1 MASQGRLSAVFCF
14 ALPRYPGFPLAGTKR
29 MYVIGISS
37 GIKHGHH
44 DGGAVLLR
52 DGELIAA
59 AEEERFTLA
68 KHARGE
74 LPRGAIDFCL
84 KQAGITIHDVDFI
97 CSPLRTYT
105 NYERRLTEYFRFQFG
120 HSPRIELYDHHLCHA
135 ASSYYGSGFSEATVA
150 CFDFSGDSSS
160 GLVAHVRGNDFKV
173 LTRFGRHNS
182 LGLYYGMLTQYLGY
196 QMTNDEYKVMGL
208 SSYGSPKYLDRF
220 AKLLRPG
227 GIDYELD
234 AELDKRKR
242 DAEIFT
248 SDFSTRQ
255 ERIFTEKMED
265 MLGPRRLR
273 GQPLDQRFT
282 DIAASG
288 QKQLEIV
295 TTEVVRKAIAMT
307 GCADVCLAGGVALNC
322 KMNMEI
328 AAEPSVGRLYVP
340 PVPHDAGVAL
350 GAAMLKCAEAG
361 HKIAPLT
368 QAYWGPEYSNDE
380 IRNTLDKIGARY
392 ELLDDPV
399 ARCVTDLAEQ
409 KTVGWFQG
417 RMEYG
422 PRALGNRSIL
432 ADPRS
437 AGMKDRINV
446 SIKYREEFRPFCP
459 SVLYDRQADYFQ
471 GAFDAPFMVVTFP
484 VIESARNKIPAVV
497 HVDGTARIQS
507 VHAGTNPLYT
517 RLIGEFAKATSVPML
532 INTSLNI
539 NEQPTVNAPLEALH
553 TYFCSGLDVLF
564 LGPYRL
570 SKPS

>member
-1 MASQGRLSAVFCF
+1 
-14 ALPRYPGFPLAGTKR
+14 
-29 MYVIGISS
+29 
-37 GIKHGHH
+37 
-44 DGGAVLLR
+44 
-52 DGELIAA
+52 
-59 AEEERFTLA
+59 
-68 KHARGE
+68 
-74 LPRGAIDFCL
+74 
-84 KQAGITIHDVDFI
+84 
-97 CSPLRTYT
+97 
-105 NYERRLTEYFRFQFG
+105 
-120 HSPRIELYDHHLCHA
+120 
-135 ASSYYGSGFSEATVA
+135 
-150 CFDFSGDSSS
+150 
-160 GLVAHVRGNDFKV
+160 V

-208 SSYGSPKYLDRF
+208 SSYGSPKYLDEF
-220 AKLLRPG
+220 ATILRTDGASYLLDG
-227 GIDYELD
+227 
-234 AELDKRKR
+234 ALDKRQR

-255 ERIFTEKMED
+255 ERIFTEKLED
-265 MLGPRRLR
+265 ILGPRRIR
-273 GQPLDQRFT
+273 GQALDQRFT

-295 TTEVVRKAIAMT
+295 TTHVVRSAVATT
-307 GCADVCLAGGVALNC
+307 GCADLCLAGGVALNC

-350 GAAMLKCAEAG
+350 GAAMLKCVEAG

-368 QAYWGPEYSNDE
+368 HAYWGPEYSNDE

-392 ELLDDPV
+392 EVLDNPV

-417 RMEYG
+417 RMEFG

-437 AGMKDRINV
+437 AAMKDRINV

-459 SVLYDRQADYFQ
+459 SVLYECQDGYFKDT
-471 GAFDAPFMVVTFP
+471 FDAPFMVVTFP
-484 VIESARNKIPAVV
+484 VIDSAKDKIPAVV

-507 VHAGTNPLYT
+507 VQANSNPLFT
-517 RLIGEFAKATSVPML
+517 RLIGEFAKASSVPML

-539 NEQPTVNAPLEALH
+539 NEQPMVNAPLEALH
-553 TYFCSGLDVLF
+553 TYFCSGLDALY

>member
-1 MASQGRLSAVFCF
+1 
-14 ALPRYPGFPLAGTKR
+14 

-44 DGGAVLLR
+44 DGAAVLLR

-74 LPRGAIDFCL
+74 LPRGAIGFCL
-84 KQAGITIHDVDFI
+84 KQAGITMRDVDFI

-105 NYERRLTEYFRFQFG
+105 NYERRLTEYFRYQFG

-160 GLVAHVRGNDFKV
+160 GLVAHVKGDDFKV

-208 SSYGSPKYLDRF
+208 SSYGSPKYLDEF
-220 AKLLRPG
+220 ATILRTDGASYLLDG
-227 GIDYELD
+227 
-234 AELDKRKR
+234 ALDKRQC

-255 ERIFTEKMED
+255 ERIFTEKLED
-265 MLGPRRLR
+265 ILGPRRIR
-273 GQPLDQRFT
+273 GQALDQRFT

-295 TTEVVRKAIAMT
+295 TTHVVRSAIATT
-307 GCADVCLAGGVALNC
+307 GCADLCLAGGVALNC

-350 GAAMLKCAEAG
+350 GAAMLKCVEAG

-368 QAYWGPEYSNDE
+368 HAYWGPEYSNDE
-380 IRNTLDKIGARY
+380 IRSTLDKVGAPY
-392 ELLDDPV
+392 EVMDDPI

-417 RMEYG
+417 RMEFG

-437 AGMKDRINV
+437 ATMKDRINV

-459 SVLYDRQADYFQ
+459 SVLYECQDGYFKE
-471 GAFDAPFMVVTFP
+471 AFDAPFMVVTFP
-484 VIESARNKIPAVV
+484 VIDSAKEKIPAVV

-507 VHAGTNPLYT
+507 VQADTNSLYT
-517 RLIGEFAKATSVPML
+517 RLIGEFAKASSVPML

-553 TYFCSGLDVLF
+553 TYFCSGLDALY

>member
-1 MASQGRLSAVFCF
+1 
-14 ALPRYPGFPLAGTKR
+14 

-44 DGGAVLLR
+44 DGAAVLLR

-84 KQAGITIHDVDFI
+84 KQAGITMRDVEFI

-105 NYERRLTEYFRFQFG
+105 NYSQRLTDYFKFQFG
-120 HSPRIELYDHHLCHA
+120 HSPKIELYDHHTCHA
-135 ASSYYGSGFSEATVA
+135 ASSYYGSGFREATVL

-160 GLVAHVRGNDFKV
+160 GVVMHAKGNDLRV
-173 LTRFGRHNS
+173 LTRFSRPNS

-208 SSYGSPKYLDRF
+208 SSYGSPRYLEQF
-220 AKLLRPG
+220 ATILRPD
-227 GIDYELD
+227 GINYELD
-234 AELDKRKR
+234 SALDKRLR
-242 DAEIFT
+242 DREIYT

-255 ERIFTEKMED
+255 ERIFTEKLED
-265 MLGPRRLR
+265 LLGPRRLR
-273 GQPLDQRFT
+273 GQPLDRRFT

-295 TTEVVRKAIAMT
+295 TTHVTREAIKAS
-307 GCADVCLAGGVALNC
+307 GCPDVCLAGGVSLNC

-328 AAEPSVGRLYVP
+328 AAEPSVRKLYVP

-350 GAAMLKCAEAG
+350 GAAMLKCVEAG
-361 HKIAPLT
+361 YPIAPLT
-368 QAYWGPEYSNDE
+368 HAYWGPEYSNDT
-380 IRNTLDKIGARY
+380 IRSTLDKSGARY
-392 ELLDDPV
+392 ELVDDPV
-399 ARCVTDLAEQ
+399 TRCVGDLAEQ
-409 KTVGWFQG
+409 KTIGWFQG

-422 PRALGNRSIL
+422 PRALGNRSII

-437 AGMKDRINV
+437 ADMKDRINIT
-446 SIKYREEFRPFCP
+446 IKYREEFRPFCP
-459 SVLYDRQADYFQ
+459 SVLFERQDDYFED
-471 GAFDAPFMVVTFP
+471 AFDAPFMVVTFP
-484 VIESARNKIPAVV
+484 VKESARQKIPAVV
-497 HVDGTARIQS
+497 HVDNTARIQS
-507 VHAGTNPLYT
+507 VHADTNPLYS
-517 RLIGEFAKATSVPML
+517 RLISEFAEATSVPML
-532 INTSLNI
+532 INTSLNV
-539 NEQPTVNAPLEALH
+539 NEQPTVNSPLEALH
-553 TYFCSGLDVLF
+553 TYFCSGLDVLY

-570 SKPS
+570 AKPR

>member
-1 MASQGRLSAVFCF
+1 
-14 ALPRYPGFPLAGTKR
+14 

-44 DGGAVLLR
+44 DGAAVLLR

-74 LPRGAIDFCL
+74 LPRGAIGFCL
-84 KQAGITIHDVDFI
+84 KQAGITMRDVDWI
-97 CSPLRTYT
+97 CSPLKTYT
-105 NYERRLTEYFRFQFG
+105 NYTQRLTEYFKYQFG
-120 HSPRIELYDHHLCHA
+120 HSPKIELYDHHLCHA
-135 ASSYYGSGFSEATVA
+135 ASSFYGSGFSEATVA

-160 GLVAHVRGNDFKV
+160 GLVAHARGNDFRV
-173 LTRFGRHNS
+173 LTRFGRNNS

-208 SSYGSPKYLDRF
+208 SSYGSPEYLDKF
-220 AKLLRPG
+220 AKLLRPN
-227 GIDYELD
+227 GISYELD
-234 AELDKRKR
+234 PGLDKRRR

-255 ERIFTEKMED
+255 ERIFTEKMEEI
-265 MLGPRRLR
+265 LGPRRLR
-273 GQPLDQRFT
+273 GAPLDHRMT
-282 DIAASG
+282 NIAASG

-295 TTEVVRKAIAMT
+295 TTEVIRSAIAET
-307 GCADVCLAGGVALNC
+307 GCGDVCIAGGVGLNC

-328 AAEPSVGRLYVP
+328 AAEPSVKRLYVP

-350 GAAMLKCAEAG
+350 GAAMMKCAEAG
-361 HKIAPLT
+361 HAISPLSH
-368 QAYWGPEYSNDE
+368 AYWGPEYSNDT
-380 IRNTLDKIGARY
+380 IRETLDKIGARF

-399 ARCVTDLAEQ
+399 SHCVTDLAEQ

-432 ADPRS
+432 ADPRH
-437 AGMKDRINV
+437 ANMKDRINLT
-446 SIKYREEFRPFCP
+446 IKYREEFRPFCP
-459 SVLYDRQADYFQ
+459 SVLYERQAEYFEDT
-471 GAFDAPFMVVTFP
+471 FDAPFMVVTFP
-484 VIESARNKIPAVV
+484 VNQKVAETMPAVV
-497 HVDGTARIQS
+497 HVDNTARIQS
-507 VHAGTNPLYT
+507 VHADSNPLYS
-517 RLIGEFAKATSVPML
+517 RLIGEFAKATSLPVL

-553 TYFCSGLDVLF
+553 TYFCSGLDVLY

-570 SKPS
+570 SKSAGN

>member
-1 MASQGRLSAVFCF
+1 V
-14 ALPRYPGFPLAGTKR
+14 
-29 MYVIGISS
+29 YVIGISS

-44 DGGAVLLR
+44 DGAAVLMR

-74 LPRGAIDFCL
+74 LPRGAISFCL
-84 KQAGITIHDVDFI
+84 KQAGITIHDVDWI
-97 CSPLRTYT
+97 CSPLRTYV
-105 NYERRLTEYFRFQFG
+105 NYDRRLTEYFKYQFG

-135 ASSYYGSGFSEATVA
+135 ASSFYGSGFGEATVA

-160 GLVAHVRGNDFKV
+160 GLVAHMKGNDVRV
-173 LTRFGRHNS
+173 LTRYGRENS

-208 SSYGSPKYLDRF
+208 SSYGEPEYLNEF
-220 AKLLRPG
+220 ARLLRPN
-227 GIDYELD
+227 GIDYALD
-234 AELDKRKR
+234 PELDKRRR

-265 MLGPRRLR
+265 ILGPRRVR
-273 GQPLDQRFT
+273 GQPLDRRLT
-282 DIAASG
+282 NIACSG
-288 QKQLEIV
+288 QKQLELV
-295 TTEVVRKAIAMT
+295 TTEVIRSAVAAT

-328 AAEPSVGRLYVP
+328 AAEPSVRRLYVP

-350 GAAMLKCAEAG
+350 GAAMMKCAEAG
-361 HKIAPLT
+361 HRIAPLT
-368 QAYWGPEYSNDE
+368 HAYWGPEYSNDE
-380 IRNTLDKIGARY
+380 IRRTLEKIGARY
-392 ELLDDPV
+392 ERLDDPV
-399 ARCVTDLAEQ
+399 PRCVTDLAEQ
-409 KTVGWFQG
+409 RTVGWLQG

-437 AGMKDRINV
+437 AGMKDRINLG
-446 SIKYREEFRPFCP
+446 IKYREEFRPFCP
-459 SVLYDRQADYFQ
+459 SVLYSQQSDYFDD
-471 GAFDAPFMVVTFP
+471 AFDAPFMVVTFP
-484 VIESARNKIPAVV
+484 VKDKVKDSIPAVV

-507 VHAGTNPLYT
+507 VHPETNPLFS
-517 RLIGEFAKATSVPML
+517 RLIGEFGKAASVPVV

-553 TYFCSGLDVLF
+553 TYFCSGLDVLY

-570 SKPS
+570 SKA

>member
-1 MASQGRLSAVFCF
+1 
-14 ALPRYPGFPLAGTKR
+14 

-44 DGGAVLLR
+44 DGAAVLLR
-52 DGELIAA
+52 DGELLAA

-74 LPRGAIDFCL
+74 LPRGAIGFCL
-84 KQAGITIHDVDFI
+84 KQAGITIRDVDFI

-105 NYERRLTEYFRFQFG
+105 NYERRLREYFEYQFG
-120 HSPRIELYDHHLCHA
+120 HSPRIELYDHHLCHS

-160 GLVAHVRGNDFKV
+160 GMVAHVKGDDFKV

-208 SSYGSPKYLDRF
+208 SSYGSPKYLDQF
-220 AKLLRPG
+220 AAILRPN

-234 AELDKRKR
+234 DALDKRRR

-255 ERIFTEKMED
+255 ERIFTEKLED
-265 MLGPRRLR
+265 ILGPRRVR
-273 GQPLDQRFT
+273 GQALDQRFT

-288 QKQLEIV
+288 QRQLEIV
-295 TTEVVRKAIAMT
+295 TTEVIRSAIKAS

-328 AAEPSVGRLYVP
+328 AAEPSVGKLYVP

-361 HKIAPLT
+361 HRIAPLT
-368 QAYWGPEYSNDE
+368 HAYWGPEYSNDLIKE
-380 IRNTLDKIGARY
+380 TLDKVGARY
-392 ELLDDPV
+392 KVTDDPV
-399 ARCVTDLAEQ
+399 SSCVTDLVDQ

-437 AGMKDRINV
+437 ADMKDRINLG
-446 SIKYREEFRPFCP
+446 IKYREEFRPFCP
-459 SVLYDRQADYFQ
+459 SVLFDRQGDYFDD
-471 GAFDAPFMVVTFP
+471 AFDAPFMVVTFP
-484 VIESARNKIPAVV
+484 VNDTVQQMIPAVV

-507 VHAGTNPLYT
+507 VHPETNPLYS
-517 RLIGEFAKATSVPML
+517 RLIGEFAKASSVPIL

-539 NEQPTVNAPLEALH
+539 NEQPTVNSPLEALH

-570 SKPS
+570 TKSG

>member
-1 MASQGRLSAVFCF
+1 
-14 ALPRYPGFPLAGTKR
+14 

-44 DGGAVLLR
+44 DGAAVLLR

-74 LPRGAIDFCL
+74 LPRGAIGFCL
-84 KQAGITIHDVDFI
+84 KQAGITMRDVDWI
-97 CSPLRTYT
+97 CSPLKTYT
-105 NYERRLTEYFRFQFG
+105 NYSQRLTEYFKFQFG
-120 HSPRIELYDHHLCHA
+120 HCPKIELYDHHLCHA
-135 ASSYYGSGFSEATVA
+135 ASSFYGSGFSEATVA

-160 GLVAHVRGNDFKV
+160 GLVAHARGNDFRV
-173 LTRFGRHNS
+173 LTRFARNNS

-208 SSYGSPKYLDRF
+208 SSYGSPEYLDKFSR
-220 AKLLRPG
+220 LLRPA
-227 GIDYELD
+227 GINYELD
-234 AELDKRKR
+234 PELDKRRR

-255 ERIFTEKMED
+255 ERIFTEKMEEI
-265 MLGPRRLR
+265 LGPRRLR
-273 GQPLDQRFT
+273 GAPLDQRLT
-282 DIAASG
+282 NIAASG

-295 TTEVVRKAIAMT
+295 ATEVIRSAIAET
-307 GCADVCLAGGVALNC
+307 GCGDVCIAGGVGLNC

-328 AAEPSVGRLYVP
+328 AAEPSVKRLYVP

-350 GAAMLKCAEAG
+350 GAAMTKSAEAG
-361 HKIAPLT
+361 HTIAPLT
-368 QAYWGPEYSNDE
+368 HAYWGPEYSNDT
-380 IRNTLDKIGARY
+380 IRETLDKIGAKF

-399 ARCVTDLAEQ
+399 SRCVRDLTDQ

-432 ADPRS
+432 ADPRH
-437 AGMKDRINV
+437 AGMKDRINLA
-446 SIKYREEFRPFCP
+446 IKYREEFRPFCP
-459 SVLYDRQADYFQ
+459 SVLYERQAEYFEDT
-471 GAFDAPFMVVTFP
+471 FDAPFMVVTFP
-484 VIESARNKIPAVV
+484 VNEKVAETMPAVV
-497 HVDGTARIQS
+497 HVDNTARIQS
-507 VHAGTNPLYT
+507 VHADSNPLYG
-517 RLIGEFAKATSVPML
+517 RLIGEFAKATSLPVL

-570 SKPS
+570 SKSH

>member
-1 MASQGRLSAVFCF
+1 
-14 ALPRYPGFPLAGTKR
+14 

-44 DGGAVLLR
+44 DGAAVLLR
-52 DGELIAA
+52 DGALVAA

-84 KQAGITIHDVDFI
+84 RQAGITIRDVDWI
-97 CSPLRTYT
+97 CSPLKTYT
-105 NYERRLTEYFRFQFG
+105 NYDQRLTEYFKYQFG
-120 HSPRIELYDHHLCHA
+120 HSPKIELYDHHLCHA

-160 GLVAHVRGNDFKV
+160 GMVAHAKGDDFRV

-208 SSYGSPKYLDRF
+208 SSYGSPEYLHKF
-220 AKLLRPG
+220 ATILRPN
-227 GIDYELD
+227 GISYELD
-234 AELDKRKR
+234 GALDKRQR
-242 DAEIFT
+242 DAKIFT

-255 ERIFTEKMED
+255 ERIFTDKLED
-265 MLGPRRLR
+265 VLGPRRVR
-273 GQPLDQRFT
+273 GQALDQRFT
-282 DIAASG
+282 NIAASG

-295 TTEVVRKAIAMT
+295 TTEVVRSAIAAT

-350 GAAMLKCAEAG
+350 GAAMMKCAEAG

-368 QAYWGPEYSNDE
+368 HAYWGPEYSNDT
-380 IRNTLDKIGARY
+380 IKGTLDKIGACY
-392 ELLDDPV
+392 EVLDDPV
-399 ARCVTDLAEQ
+399 ARCVTDLVDQ

-437 AGMKDRINV
+437 AGMKDRINLG
-446 SIKYREEFRPFCP
+446 IKYREEFRPFCP
-459 SVLYDRQADYFQ
+459 SVLFDRQNDYFDD
-471 GAFDAPFMVVTFP
+471 AFDAPFMVVTFP
-484 VIESARNKIPAVV
+484 VSDAVKEMIPAVV

-507 VHAGTNPLYT
+507 VHPETNPLYS
-517 RLIGEFAKATSVPML
+517 RLIREFGKASSVPIL

-570 SKPS
+570 SKSR

>member
-1 MASQGRLSAVFCF
+1 
-14 ALPRYPGFPLAGTKR
+14 

-44 DGGAVLLR
+44 DGAAVLLR

-74 LPRGAIDFCL
+74 LPRGAIAFCL
-84 KQAGITIHDVDFI
+84 KQAGITIRDVDWI
-97 CSPLRTYT
+97 CSPLRTYV
-105 NYERRLTEYFRFQFG
+105 NYSQRLAEYFKFQFG
-120 HSPRIELYDHHLCHA
+120 HSPKIELYDHHLCHA
-135 ASSYYGSGFSEATVA
+135 ASSFYGSGFPEATVA

-160 GLVAHVRGNDFKV
+160 GLVAHMKGNDFRV

-208 SSYGSPKYLDRF
+208 SSYGSPEYLDKF
-220 AKLLRPG
+220 ASILRPN

-234 AELDKRKR
+234 GALDKRQR
-242 DAEIFT
+242 DAAIFT

-255 ERIFTEKMED
+255 ERIFTEKLED
-265 MLGPRRLR
+265 ILGPRRVR
-273 GQPLDQRFT
+273 GQALDQRFT
-282 DIAASG
+282 NIAASG

-295 TTEVVRKAIAMT
+295 TTQVVRSAIEAT

-350 GAAMLKCAEAG
+350 GAAMMKCAEAG
-361 HKIAPLT
+361 HEIAPLT
-368 QAYWGPEYSNDE
+368 HAYWGPEYSNDT
-380 IRNTLDKIGARY
+380 IKQTLDKVGARY

-399 ARCVTDLAEQ
+399 ERCVTDLIDQ
-409 KTVGWFQG
+409 KTVGWLQG

-437 AGMKDRINV
+437 AGMKDRINLG
-446 SIKYREEFRPFCP
+446 IKYREEFRPFCP
-459 SVLYDRQADYFQ
+459 SVLYDRQAEYFDD
-471 GAFDAPFMVVTFP
+471 AFDAPFMVVTFP
-484 VIESARNKIPAVV
+484 VNDTVKEKIPAVV

-507 VHAGTNPLYT
+507 VRPETNPMYN
-517 RLIGEFAKATSVPML
+517 RLIGEFGKASSVPIL

-539 NEQPTVNAPLEALH
+539 NEQPTVNSPLEALH

-564 LGPYRL
+564 LGPFRL
-570 SKPS
+570 SKSN

>member
-1 MASQGRLSAVFCF
+1 
-14 ALPRYPGFPLAGTKR
+14 

-44 DGGAVLLR
+44 DGAAVLLQ
-52 DGELIAA
+52 DGRLIAA

-84 KQAGITIHDVDFI
+84 KQAGITMKDVGWV
-97 CSPLRTYT
+97 CSPLKTYT
-105 NYERRLTEYFRFQFG
+105 NYDRRLVEYFKYQFG
-120 HSPRIELYDHHLCHA
+120 CSPKIELYDHHLCHA

-160 GLVAHVRGNDFKV
+160 GMVVHAKGDDFRV

-208 SSYGSPKYLDRF
+208 SSYGSPEYLDKF
-220 AKLLRPG
+220 ATLLRPN
-227 GIDYELD
+227 GISYELD
-234 AELDKRKR
+234 GALDKRQR

-255 ERIFTEKMED
+255 ERIFTEKLED
-265 MLGPRRLR
+265 VLGPRRVR
-273 GQPLDQRFT
+273 GQALDQRFT
-282 DIAASG
+282 NVAASG

-295 TTEVVRKAIAMT
+295 ATEVIRSAISAT

-328 AAEPSVGRLYVP
+328 AAEASVGRLYVP

-350 GAAMLKCAEAG
+350 GAAMMKCAEAG
-361 HKIAPLT
+361 HRIAPLT
-368 QAYWGPEYSNDE
+368 HAYWGPEYSNDM
-380 IRNTLDKIGARY
+380 IKGTLDKIGARY
-392 ELLDDPV
+392 EVLDDPV
-399 ARCVTDLAEQ
+399 ARCVTDLVDQ

-437 AGMKDRINV
+437 AGMKDRINLG
-446 SIKYREEFRPFCP
+446 IKYREEFRPFCP
-459 SVLYDRQADYFQ
+459 SVLFDRQDDYFDE
-471 GAFDAPFMVVTFP
+471 AFDAPFMVVTFP
-484 VIESARNKIPAVV
+484 VSDTVKQMIPAVV

-507 VHAGTNPLYT
+507 VHPETNPLYS
-517 RLIGEFAKATSVPML
+517 RLIGEFGKASSVPIL

-570 SKPS
+570 SKPG

>member
-1 MASQGRLSAVFCF
+1 
-14 ALPRYPGFPLAGTKR
+14 

-44 DGGAVLLR
+44 DGAAVLLK
-52 DGELIAA
+52 DGQLIAA
-59 AEEERFTLA
+59 AEEERFTLS

-84 KQAGITIHDVDFI
+84 KQAGISIKDVDWI
-97 CSPLRTYT
+97 CSPLKTYT
-105 NYERRLTEYFRFQFG
+105 NYERRLTEYFKFQFG
-120 HSPRIELYDHHLCHA
+120 HSPKIQLYDHHLCHA
-135 ASSYYGSGFSEATVA
+135 ASSYYGSGFSEATVI

-160 GLVAHVRGNDFKV
+160 GMVAHAKGNDFRE
-173 LTRFGRHNS
+173 LTRFGRRNS

-208 SSYGSPKYLDRF
+208 SSYGTPRYLEEF
-220 AKLLRPG
+220 AKVLRPA
-227 GIDYELD
+227 GISYELD
-234 AELDKRKR
+234 EALDKRQQ

-255 ERIFTEKMED
+255 ERIFTAKLED
-265 MLGPRRLR
+265 LLGPRRVR

-288 QKQLEIV
+288 QKQLELV
-295 TTEVVRKAIAMT
+295 ATNVVRTAIEAT

-361 HKIAPLT
+361 HTIAPLT
-368 QAYWGPEYSNDE
+368 HAYWGPEYSNDV
-380 IRNTLDKIGARY
+380 IKDTLEKVGARY
-392 ELLDDPV
+392 EVHDDPTTPCV
-399 ARCVTDLAEQ
+399 ADLTAQ

-422 PRALGNRSIL
+422 PRALGNRSII

-437 AGMKDRINV
+437 ADMKDRINV
-446 SIKYREEFRPFCP
+446 RIKYREEFRPFCP
-459 SVLYDRQADYFQ
+459 SVLFDRQTEYFND
-471 GAFDAPFMVVTFP
+471 AFDAPFMVVTLP
-484 VIESARNKIPAVV
+484 VKESVRESIPAVV
-497 HVDGTARIQS
+497 HVDGTSRIQS
-507 VHAGTNPLYT
+507 VRPETNPLYNH
-517 RLIGEFAKATSVPML
+517 LIEEFAKQTSIPML

-539 NEQPTVNAPLEALH
+539 NEQPTVNSPLEALH
-553 TYFCSGLDVLF
+553 TYFCSGLDVLY

-570 SKPS
+570 EKPS

>member
-1 MASQGRLSAVFCF
+1 V
-14 ALPRYPGFPLAGTKR
+14 
-29 MYVIGISS
+29 YVIGISS

-44 DGGAVLLR
+44 DGAAVLLR
-52 DGELIAA
+52 DGELVAA

-74 LPRGAIDFCL
+74 LPRGAISFCL
-84 KQAGITIHDVDFI
+84 KQAGITIRDVDWI

-105 NYERRLTEYFRFQFG
+105 NYARRLTEYFKYQFG
-120 HSPRIELYDHHLCHA
+120 HSPKIELYDHHLCHA
-135 ASSYYGSGFSEATVA
+135 SSSFYGSGFSEATVA

-160 GLVAHVRGNDFKV
+160 GLVAHMKDNGVRV
-173 LTRFGRHNS
+173 LTRYGRHNS

-208 SSYGSPKYLDRF
+208 SSYGTPEYLDEF
-220 AKLLRPG
+220 ATLLRPN
-227 GIDYELD
+227 GIDYQLD
-234 AELDKRKR
+234 PELDKRQR

-255 ERIFTEKMED
+255 ERIFTEKMERV
-265 MLGPRRLR
+265 LGPRRIR
-273 GQPLDQRFT
+273 GQALDKRLT

-295 TTEVVRKAIAMT
+295 TTEVIRSAIAAT

-328 AAEPSVGRLYVP
+328 AAESAVRRLYVP

-350 GAAMLKCAEAG
+350 GAAMMKCAEAG
-361 HKIAPLT
+361 HRIAPLT
-368 QAYWGPEYSNDE
+368 HAYWGPEYANDQIKE
-380 IRNTLDKIGARY
+380 TLEKIGARY
-392 ELLDDPV
+392 QRLDDPV
-399 ARCVTDLAEQ
+399 SRCVRDLAEQ

-437 AGMKDRINV
+437 AGMKDRINLG
-446 SIKYREEFRPFCP
+446 IKYREEFRPFCP
-459 SVLYDRQADYFQ
+459 SVLYTRQSEYFD

-484 VIESARNKIPAVV
+484 VNDRVKELIPAVV

-507 VHAGTNPLYT
+507 VHPETNPLFS
-517 RLIGEFAKATSVPML
+517 RLIGEFGKASSVPVV

-553 TYFCSGLDVLF
+553 TYFCSGLDVLY

-570 SKPS
+570 SKAA

>member
-1 MASQGRLSAVFCF
+1 
-14 ALPRYPGFPLAGTKR
+14 

-44 DGGAVLLR
+44 DGAAVLLR

-74 LPRGAIDFCL
+74 LPRGAIGFCL
-84 KQAGITIHDVDFI
+84 KQAGITMRDVDWI

-105 NYERRLTEYFRFQFG
+105 NYSRRLTEYFRYQFG
-120 HSPRIELYDHHLCHA
+120 HSPKIELYDHHLCHA
-135 ASSYYGSGFSEATVA
+135 ASSFYGSGFSEATVA

-160 GLVAHVRGNDFKV
+160 GLVAHMKGNDLKV

-182 LGLYYGMLTQYLGY
+182 LGLYYGILTQYLGY

-208 SSYGSPKYLDRF
+208 SSYGVPEYLDQF
-220 AKLLRPG
+220 ASILRPNG
-227 GIDYELD
+227 MDYELD
-234 AELDKRKR
+234 AALDKRQR
-242 DAEIFT
+242 DAEIYT

-255 ERIFTEKMED
+255 ERIFTERLED
-265 MLGPRRLR
+265 ILGPRRVR
-273 GQPLDQRFT
+273 GQALDQRFT
-282 DIAASG
+282 NIAASG

-295 TTEVVRKAIAMT
+295 TTQVVRSAIEAT

-350 GAAMLKCAEAG
+350 GAAMMKCVEGG

-368 QAYWGPEYSNDE
+368 HAYWGPEYSNDA
-380 IRNTLDKIGARY
+380 IKDTLDKIGARY
-392 ELLDDPV
+392 EVLDDPV
-399 ARCVTDLAEQ
+399 ARCVTDLVDQ

-437 AGMKDRINV
+437 AGMKDRINLG
-446 SIKYREEFRPFCP
+446 IKYREEFRPFCP
-459 SVLYDRQADYFQ
+459 SVQYEHQSDYFED
-471 GAFDAPFMVVTFP
+471 AFDAPFMVVTFP
-484 VIESARNKIPAVV
+484 VNDRVKEMIPAVV

-507 VHAGTNPLYT
+507 VHPETNPMYS
-517 RLIGEFAKATSVPML
+517 RLIGEFGKASSVPIL

-570 SKPS
+570 AKPT

>member
-1 MASQGRLSAVFCF
+1 
-14 ALPRYPGFPLAGTKR
+14 

-44 DGGAVLLR
+44 DGAAVLLR

-84 KQAGITIHDVDFI
+84 KQAGITMRDVDFI

-105 NYERRLTEYFRFQFG
+105 NYTQRLTDYFKFQFG
-120 HSPRIELYDHHLCHA
+120 HSPKIELYDHHTCHA
-135 ASSYYGSGFSEATVA
+135 ASSFYGSGFREATVL

-160 GLVAHVRGNDFKV
+160 GVVMHAKGNDLQV
-173 LTRFGRHNS
+173 LSRFSRPNS

-208 SSYGSPKYLDRF
+208 SSYGSPRYLEQF
-220 AKLLRPG
+220 ATILRPD
-227 GIDYELD
+227 GINYELD
-234 AELDKRKR
+234 SALDKRLR
-242 DAEIFT
+242 DKDIYT

-255 ERIFTEKMED
+255 ERIFTEKLED
-265 MLGPRRLR
+265 LLGPRRLR

-295 TTEVVRKAIAMT
+295 TTHVTREAIKAS
-307 GCADVCLAGGVALNC
+307 GCPDVCLAGGVSLNC

-328 AAEPSVGRLYVP
+328 AAEPSVRKLYVP

-361 HKIAPLT
+361 HSIAPLT
-368 QAYWGPEYSNDE
+368 HAYWGPEYSNDT
-380 IRNTLDKIGARY
+380 IRSTLDKIGARY
-392 ELLDDPV
+392 ELVDDPV
-399 ARCVTDLAEQ
+399 SRCVSDLTEQ
-409 KTVGWFQG
+409 KTIGWFQG

-422 PRALGNRSIL
+422 PRALGNRSII

-437 AGMKDRINV
+437 ADMKDRINV

-459 SVLYDRQADYFQ
+459 SVLFDRQDDYFED
-471 GAFDAPFMVVTFP
+471 AFDAPFMVVTFP
-484 VIESARNKIPAVV
+484 VKESARREIPAVV
-497 HVDGTARIQS
+497 HVDNTARIQS
-507 VHAGTNPLYT
+507 VHADTNPLYS

-532 INTSLNI
+532 INTSLNV
-539 NEQPTVNAPLEALH
+539 NEQPTVNSPLEALH
-553 TYFCSGLDVLF
+553 TYFCSGLDVLY

-570 SKPS
+570 AKPR

>member
-1 MASQGRLSAVFCF
+1 
-14 ALPRYPGFPLAGTKR
+14 

-44 DGGAVLLR
+44 DGAAVLLR

-74 LPRGAIDFCL
+74 LPRGAIGFCL
-84 KQAGITIHDVDFI
+84 KQAGITMRDVDFI

-105 NYERRLTEYFRFQFG
+105 NYERRLTEYFKYQFG

-160 GLVAHVRGNDFKV
+160 GLVAHVKGDDFKV

-208 SSYGSPKYLDRF
+208 SSYGSPKYLDEF
-220 AKLLRPG
+220 ATILRTDGASYLLDG
-227 GIDYELD
+227 
-234 AELDKRKR
+234 ALDKRQR

-255 ERIFTEKMED
+255 ERIFTEKLED
-265 MLGPRRLR
+265 ILGPRRIR
-273 GQPLDQRFT
+273 GQALDQRFT

-295 TTEVVRKAIAMT
+295 TTHVVRSAIATT
-307 GCADVCLAGGVALNC
+307 GCADLCLAGGVALNC

-350 GAAMLKCAEAG
+350 GAAMLKCVEAG

-368 QAYWGPEYSNDE
+368 HAYWGPEYSNDE
-380 IRNTLDKIGARY
+380 IRSTLDKVGAPY
-392 ELLDDPV
+392 EVMDDPI

-417 RMEYG
+417 RMEFG

-437 AGMKDRINV
+437 AAMKDRINV

-459 SVLYDRQADYFQ
+459 SVLYECQDGYFKDT
-471 GAFDAPFMVVTFP
+471 FDAPFMVVTFP
-484 VIESARNKIPAVV
+484 VIDGAKDKIPAVV

-507 VHAGTNPLYT
+507 VQANTNPLFT
-517 RLIGEFAKATSVPML
+517 RLIGEFAKASSVPML

-539 NEQPTVNAPLEALH
+539 NEQPMVNAPLEALH
-553 TYFCSGLDVLF
+553 TYFCSGLDALY

>member
-1 MASQGRLSAVFCF
+1 
-14 ALPRYPGFPLAGTKR
+14 

-44 DGGAVLLR
+44 DGAAVLMR

-74 LPRGAIDFCL
+74 LPRGAISFCL

-97 CSPLRTYT
+97 CSPLKTYT
-105 NYERRLTEYFRFQFG
+105 NYGRRLTEYFKYQFG
-120 HSPRIELYDHHLCHA
+120 HSPKIELYDHHLCHA
-135 ASSYYGSGFSEATVA
+135 SSSYYGSGFGEATVA

-160 GLVAHVRGNDFKV
+160 GLVAHMKGNDVKV

-208 SSYGSPKYLDRF
+208 SSYGTPEYLDKF
-220 AKLLRPG
+220 AGLLRPD
-227 GIDYELD
+227 GISYQLD
-234 AELDKRKR
+234 PALDKRQR
-242 DAEIFT
+242 DSEIFT

-255 ERIFTEKMED
+255 ERIFTERMEEI
-265 MLGPRRLR
+265 LGPRRVR
-273 GQPLDQRFT
+273 GQPLDERLT
-282 DIAASG
+282 NIASSG
-288 QKQLEIV
+288 QTQLEIV
-295 TTEVVRKAIAMT
+295 TTEVIRSAIAQT

-328 AAEPSVGRLYVP
+328 AAEPSVKRLYVP

-350 GAAMLKCAEAG
+350 GAAMMKCAEAG

-368 QAYWGPEYSNDE
+368 HAYWGPDYSNDFIKE
-380 IRNTLDKIGARY
+380 TLEKIGARH
-392 ELLDDPV
+392 ERLDDPV
-399 ARCVTDLAEQ
+399 SRCVTDLAEQ

-437 AGMKDRINV
+437 AGMKDRINLG
-446 SIKYREEFRPFCP
+446 IKYREEFRPFCP
-459 SVLYDRQADYFQ
+459 SVLYSRQGEYFDD
-471 GAFDAPFMVVTFP
+471 AFDAPFMVVTFP
-484 VIESARNKIPAVV
+484 VNDKVKEAIPAVV

-507 VHAGTNPLYT
+507 VHPETNPLFS
-517 RLIGEFAKATSVPML
+517 RLIGEFGKASSVPVV

-553 TYFCSGLDVLF
+553 TYFCSGLDVLY

-570 SKPS
+570 SKAR

>member
-1 MASQGRLSAVFCF
+1 
-14 ALPRYPGFPLAGTKR
+14 

-44 DGGAVLLR
+44 DGAAVLLR

-74 LPRGAIDFCL
+74 LPRGAIGFCL
-84 KQAGITIHDVDFI
+84 KQAGITMRDVDFI

-105 NYERRLTEYFRFQFG
+105 NYERRLTEYFKYQFG
-120 HSPRIELYDHHLCHA
+120 HSPKIELYDHHLCHA

-160 GLVAHVRGNDFKV
+160 GMVAHVKGNDFKV

-208 SSYGSPKYLDRF
+208 SSYGSPKYLDKF
-220 AKLLRPG
+220 AHLLRPT
-227 GIDYELD
+227 GIDYQLD
-234 AELDKRKR
+234 DALDKRRR

-255 ERIFTEKMED
+255 ERIFTEKLED
-265 MLGPRRLR
+265 VLGPRRMR

-295 TTEVVRKAIAMT
+295 TTEVIRTAIAQT

-350 GAAMLKCAEAG
+350 GAAMLKCAENG

-368 QAYWGPEYSNDE
+368 HAYWGPEYSNDE
-380 IRNTLDKIGARY
+380 IKNTLDKIGARY
-392 ELLDDPV
+392 EVLDDPV
-399 ARCVTDLAEQ
+399 SRCVDDLVGQ
-409 KTVGWFQG
+409 KTIGWFQG

-422 PRALGNRSIL
+422 PRALGNRSII

-437 AGMKDRINV
+437 AGMKDRINTG
-446 SIKYREEFRPFCP
+446 IKYREEFRPFCP
-459 SVLYDRQADYFQ
+459 SVLYERQDEYFEDT
-471 GAFDAPFMVVTFP
+471 FDAPFMVVTFP
-484 VIESARNKIPAVV
+484 VIDKVRGKIPAVV

-507 VHAGTNPLYT
+507 VQADTNPLYT
-517 RLIGEFAKATSVPML
+517 RLIGEFAKASSVPML

-553 TYFCSGLDVLF
+553 TYFCSGLDALY

-570 SKPS
+570 SKPVGN

>member
-1 MASQGRLSAVFCF
+1 
-14 ALPRYPGFPLAGTKR
+14 

-44 DGGAVLLR
+44 DGAAVLLR
-52 DGELIAA
+52 DGELVAA

-74 LPRGAIDFCL
+74 LPRGAIGYCL
-84 KQAGITIHDVDFI
+84 RQAGITMQDVDWI

-105 NYERRLTEYFRFQFG
+105 NYGRRLTEYFKFQFG
-120 HSPRIELYDHHLCHA
+120 HCPKIELYDHHLCHA
-135 ASSYYGSGFSEATVA
+135 ASSFYGSGFAEATVA

-160 GLVAHVRGNDFKV
+160 GLVAHMKGNDFRI

-208 SSYGSPKYLDRF
+208 SSYGSPEYLDKF
-220 AKLLRPG
+220 ASILRPNG
-227 GIDYELD
+227 MDYELD
-234 AELDKRKR
+234 GALDKRQR
-242 DAEIFT
+242 DAEIYT

-255 ERIFTEKMED
+255 ERIFTERLED
-265 MLGPRRLR
+265 ILGPRRIR

-295 TTEVVRKAIAMT
+295 TTQVVRSAIEAT

-350 GAAMLKCAEAG
+350 GAAMMKCAEAG

-368 QAYWGPEYSNDE
+368 HAYWGPEYSNDT
-380 IRNTLDKIGARY
+380 IRDTLDKVGARY
-392 ELLDDPV
+392 EVLDEPV
-399 ARCVTDLAEQ
+399 SRCVTDLVDQ

-437 AGMKDRINV
+437 AAMKDRINLG
-446 SIKYREEFRPFCP
+446 IKYREEFRPFCP
-459 SVLYDRQADYFQ
+459 SVLYERQSDYFED
-471 GAFDAPFMVVTFP
+471 AFDAPFMVVTFP
-484 VIESARNKIPAVV
+484 VHDAVKQAIPAVV

-507 VHAGTNPLYT
+507 VHSNTNPMYS
-517 RLIGEFAKATSVPML
+517 RLIGEFGKASSVPIL

-539 NEQPTVNAPLEALH
+539 NEQPTVNSPLEALH
-553 TYFCSGLDVLF
+553 TYFCSGLDVLY
-564 LGPYRL
+564 LGAYRL
-570 SKPS
+570 TKTA

>member
-1 MASQGRLSAVFCF
+1 
-14 ALPRYPGFPLAGTKR
+14 

-59 AEEERFTLA
+59 AEEERFTLS

-74 LPRGAIDFCL
+74 LPRGAIGFCL
-84 KQAGITIHDVDFI
+84 KQAGITIEDVDWI
-97 CSPLRTYT
+97 CSPLKTYV
-105 NYERRLTEYFRFQFG
+105 NYNQRLTEYFKYQFG
-120 HSPRIELYDHHLCHA
+120 HSPKIELYDHHICHA
-135 ASSYYGSGFSEATVA
+135 ASSFYGSGFREATVL

-160 GLVAHVRGNDFKV
+160 GVVMHAKGNNFREI
-173 LTRFGRHNS
+173 TRFGRNNS

-208 SSYGSPKYLDRF
+208 SSYGSPRYLEQF
-220 AKLLRPG
+220 AGILRPDG
-227 GIDYELD
+227 ASYELD
-234 AELDKRKR
+234 GALDKRLR
-242 DAEIFT
+242 DREIYT

-255 ERIFTEKMED
+255 ERIFTEKLED
-265 MLGPRRLR
+265 ILGPRRVR
-273 GQPLDQRFT
+273 GQALDERFT

-295 TTEVVRKAIAMT
+295 ATHVTRAAIKAS
-307 GCADVCLAGGVALNC
+307 GCPDVCLAGGVSLNF

-328 AAEPSVGRLYVP
+328 AAEPSVRKLYVP

-361 HKIAPLT
+361 HRIAPLT
-368 QAYWGPEYSNDE
+368 HAYWGPEYSNDAIKE
-380 IRNTLDKIGARY
+380 KLGKIGARY
-392 ELLDDPV
+392 ELVDDPV
-399 ARCVTDLAEQ
+399 ARCVVDLAEQ
-409 KTVGWFQG
+409 NTVGWFQG

-422 PRALGNRSIL
+422 PRALGTRSII

-437 AGMKDRINV
+437 ADMKDRINI

-459 SVLYDRQADYFQ
+459 SVLFERQDDYFED
-471 GAFDAPFMVVTFP
+471 AFDAPFMVVTFP
-484 VIESARNKIPAVV
+484 VKESVRQQIPAVV
-497 HVDGTARIQS
+497 HVDNTARIQS
-507 VHAGTNPLYT
+507 VHADSNPLYS

-532 INTSLNI
+532 INTSLNV
-539 NEQPTVNAPLEALH
+539 NEQPTVNSPLEALH
-553 TYFCSGLDVLF
+553 TFFCSGLDVLY

-570 SKPS
+570 TKSH

>member
-1 MASQGRLSAVFCF
+1 
-14 ALPRYPGFPLAGTKR
+14 

-44 DGGAVLLR
+44 DGAAVLLR
-52 DGELIAA
+52 DGKLIAA

-74 LPRGAIDFCL
+74 LPRGAIGFCL
-84 KQAGITIHDVDFI
+84 KQADISMQDVDWI

-105 NYERRLTEYFRFQFG
+105 NYDRRLAEYFKYQFG

-135 ASSYYGSGFSEATVA
+135 ASSYYGSGFPEATVA

-160 GLVAHVRGNDFKV
+160 GMVAYAKGNDFRV

-208 SSYGSPKYLDRF
+208 SSYGNPKYLDRF
-220 AKLLRPG
+220 ATILRPN

-234 AELDKRKR
+234 EALDKRRR
-242 DAEIFT
+242 DAEVYT

-255 ERIFTEKMED
+255 ERIFTEKLED
-265 MLGPRRLR
+265 ILGPRRVR

-288 QKQLEIV
+288 QRQLEIV
-295 TTEVVRKAIAMT
+295 TTEVVRSAVQAT

-361 HKIAPLT
+361 HEIAPLT
-368 QAYWGPEYSNDE
+368 HAYWGPEYSNDV
-380 IRNTLDKIGARY
+380 IKDTLDKIGASY
-392 ELLDDPV
+392 EVLDDPV
-399 ARCVTDLAEQ
+399 SRCVTDLVDQ

-437 AGMKDRINV
+437 TTMKDRINLG
-446 SIKYREEFRPFCP
+446 IKYREEFRPFCP
-459 SVLYDRQADYFQ
+459 SILFERQSEFFDD
-471 GAFDAPFMVVTFP
+471 AFDAPFMVVTFP
-484 VIESARNKIPAVV
+484 VHDTVKKNIPAVV

-507 VHAGTNPLYT
+507 VHPETNPLYS
-517 RLIGEFAKATSVPML
+517 RLIDEFGKASSVPIL

-539 NEQPTVNAPLEALH
+539 NEQPTVNSPLEALH

-570 SKPS
+570 SKRN